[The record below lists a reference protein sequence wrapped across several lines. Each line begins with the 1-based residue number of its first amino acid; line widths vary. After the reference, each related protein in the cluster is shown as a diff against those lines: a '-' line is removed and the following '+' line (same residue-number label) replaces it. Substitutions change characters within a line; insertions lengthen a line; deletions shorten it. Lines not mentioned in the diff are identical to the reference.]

1 MHIERAF
8 ENLVVDATNQKIREE
23 EKNKLEKVT
32 EMKQQYKETWLQ
44 QIKVNQEK
52 KEVVV

>member
-1 MHIERAF
+1 M
-8 ENLVVDATNQKIREE
+8 VVDANNEKKRQE

-44 QIKVNQEK
+44 QMKVNQEK
-52 KEVVV
+52 KEVVVWYKSY